1 MHTSISIQTWTDF
14 LIYKVKLQF
23 ILDIENIQ
31 LIMTITIILIIDVSQ
46 STAFKLM
53 KYWVKLG
60 WRLITQ
66 NVQLWIDF

>member
-1 MHTSISIQTWTDF
+1 MHTSISIQKWTDF